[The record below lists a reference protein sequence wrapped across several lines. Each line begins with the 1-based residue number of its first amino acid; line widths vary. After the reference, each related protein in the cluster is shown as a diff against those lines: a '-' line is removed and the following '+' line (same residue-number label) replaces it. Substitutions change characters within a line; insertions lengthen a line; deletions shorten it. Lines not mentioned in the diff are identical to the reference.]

1 MPRRYKRSYK
11 RRYKKSRL
19 TKSKIFG
26 KKSAKSQA
34 SQIYTLSK
42 RINKVYK
49 MTKPDIDTLTKT
61 LTPSTSL
68 TFSST
73 SVVNYLLASIPIVDN
88 TLLSSL
94 GSSLDYINIRNIKF
108 QFLYRYNNLSD
119 TSQPIYI
126 RITFLKL
133 RTGANAFPAAS
144 TIFSEQSDPYI
155 KVRGPLHLGLYDTGT
170 KIVGDYKFMISKS
183 RPNLN
188 FTKYFKGY
196 KFDIGNNTM
205 PRGTLVAYVFIWNP
219 NYSGSE
225 NHSEGQAFCKIA
237 YSNPSKLVG
246 SQ

>member
-1 MPRRYKRSYK
+1 MPRRYYK
-11 RRYKKSRL
+11 RRYKRAYKKSRL

-88 TLLSSL
+88 TLLSSI
-94 GSSLDYINIRNIKF
+94 GSNLDYINIRNIKF
-108 QFLYRYNNLSD
+108 NFLYRYNNLSD

-126 RITFLKL
+126 QISFL
-133 RTGANAFPAAS
+133 FP
-144 TIFSEQSDPYI
+144 D
-155 KVRGPLHLGLYDTGT
+155 V
-170 KIVGDYKFMISKS
+170 
-183 RPNLN
+183 
-188 FTKYFKGY
+188 
-196 KFDIGNNTM
+196 
-205 PRGTLVAYVFIWNP
+205 
-219 NYSGSE
+219 
-225 NHSEGQAFCKIA
+225 
-237 YSNPSKLVG
+237 
-246 SQ
+246 

>member
-19 TKSKIFG
+19 TKSKIFS

-108 QFLYRYNNLSD
+108 QFLYRYNNLGD

-183 RPNLN
+183 KPNLN
-188 FTKYFKGY
+188 FVKYFKGY